1 MDTKFDISVV
11 TPSLNQGRF
20 IEQCI
25 ASVLAQEG
33 VRCQHIVV
41 DAESSDETRHVL
53 ARYRDRLDTVLVE
66 PDDGQAD
73 ALNKGFG
80 HARAEF
86 VCYLNSD
93 DYLLPG
99 ALARAVSFLKTA
111 GDVDAV
117 YSHRTYVD
125 GDDRFLRYWSLP
137 RHSDYVNL
145 RWDFIPQET
154 CVWRRSAM
162 DAVGGIDPTF
172 QFAMDYDLFARM
184 MRSGKRFVRLPE
196 FLAVFR
202 EHGESKTTRLMNSL
216 GATEVL
222 RVQSEQGIRM
232 HRWDRFVIA
241 AFFSVLQ
248 ARSRAARRRYP
259 DGPPGFADRCKR
271 SSDR

>member
-1 MDTKFDISVV
+1 VNEPFDISVV
-11 TPSLNQGRF
+11 TPSYNQGRF

-25 ASVLAQEG
+25 ASVLTQDG

-41 DAESSDETRHVL
+41 DAESSDETGGVL
-53 ARYRDRLDTVLVE
+53 DRYRDRIDTLLIE
-66 PDDGQAD
+66 PDEGQAD
-73 ALNKGFG
+73 ALKKGFD

-99 ALARAVSFLKTA
+99 ALARAVSFLKKA

-125 GDDRFLRYWSLP
+125 GDDRFLRYWALP
-137 RHSDYVNL
+137 GHSDYVNL

-154 CVWRRSAM
+154 CIWRRSAM
-162 DAVGGIDPTF
+162 DEVGGIDPTF

-184 MRSGKRFVRLPE
+184 MRAGKRFVRLPE

-202 EHGESKTTRLMNSL
+202 EHEDSKTTRLMGSQ
-216 GATEVL
+216 GASEVR
-222 RVQSEQGIRM
+222 RVQSEQRIRM
-232 HRWDRFVIA
+232 HRWDRFVIG
-241 AFFSVLQ
+241 AFFSLLQ

-259 DGPPGFADRCKR
+259 NGPPGFAGRWTR
-271 SSDR
+271 PGNP